1 MRKSCLEKVA
11 MVKRDCIMLRVFDA
25 LNRKRRPNTLKS
37 SDLEIDQHKSKIRDL
52 LDQ

>member
-25 LNRKRRPNTLKS
+25 LKQK
-37 SDLEIDQHKSKIRDL
+37 EKAKYFEVIRS
-52 LDQ
+52 